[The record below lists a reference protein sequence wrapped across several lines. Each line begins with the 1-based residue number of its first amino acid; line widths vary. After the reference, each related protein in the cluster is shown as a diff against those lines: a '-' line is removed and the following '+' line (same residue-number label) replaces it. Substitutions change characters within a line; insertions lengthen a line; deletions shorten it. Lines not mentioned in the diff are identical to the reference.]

1 MNCKP
6 PFIPEAREKK
16 GSLQERIARARKAR
30 EDAAERVA
38 RRYANIKPD
47 KGKWRTGDEID
58 IKLDPP
64 DVL

>member
-1 MNCKP
+1 MSYNP
-6 PFIPEAREKK
+6 PSIPESRAKK
-16 GSLQERIARARKAR
+16 ESLQERVARARKAR

-38 RRYANIKPD
+38 RRYADIRTD

-58 IKLDPP
+58 LKLDPP

>member
-1 MNCKP
+1 MSYNP
-6 PFIPEAREKK
+6 PSIPESREKK
-16 GSLQERIARARKAR
+16 GSLQERVARARKAR

-38 RRYANIKPD
+38 RRYADIKPN

-58 IKLDPP
+58 LHLEPP

>member
-6 PFIPEAREKK
+6 PSIPESREKK
-16 GSLQERIARARKAR
+16 GSLQERVARARKAR

-58 IKLDPP
+58 LKLDPP

>member
-1 MNCKP
+1 MSCEP
-6 PFIPEAREKK
+6 LSIAESREKEE
-16 GSLQERIARARKAR
+16 SLQERVARARKAR

-38 RRYANIKPD
+38 RRYANIKPN

-58 IKLDPP
+58 LHLEPP

>member
-1 MNCKP
+1 MSYNP
-6 PFIPEAREKK
+6 PSIPEFCEKK
-16 GSLQERIARARKAR
+16 ESLQERVARARKAR

-38 RRYANIKPD
+38 RRYANIKPN

-58 IKLDPP
+58 LKLDPP

>member
-6 PFIPEAREKK
+6 PLIPEPREKK
-16 GSLQERIARARKAR
+16 GSLQERVARARKAR

-58 IKLDPP
+58 LKLDPP

>member
-1 MNCKP
+1 MNYQR
-6 PFIPEAREKK
+6 PFIPESREKK
-16 GSLQERIARARKAR
+16 GSLQERVARARKAR

-38 RRYANIKPD
+38 RRYANIKPK

-58 IKLDPP
+58 LHLDPP

>member
-1 MNCKP
+1 MNHKP
-6 PFIPEAREKK
+6 PFIPESREKR
-16 GSLQERIARARKAR
+16 GSLQERVARARKAR

-38 RRYANIKPD
+38 RRYADMKPA

-58 IKLDPP
+58 LKLDPP

>member
-1 MNCKP
+1 MSYNP
-6 PFIPEAREKK
+6 PSIPESRTKK
-16 GSLQERIARARKAR
+16 ESLQERVARARKAR

-38 RRYANIKPD
+38 RCYADIKPD

-58 IKLDPP
+58 LKLDPP